1 MSDRPAALPAPRAV
15 RARLVMDLLRS
26 LTNSRPI
33 QEHGGLLAALALLIL
48 LSVAFVPY
56 FGTLSNGLDI
66 LRQLAFDGIIA
77 LGMTLVIIAGE
88 IDISVGSAIAF
99 SSSMFGVLAV
109 NVGLPLWLTTV
120 AVLALGAA
128 IGLGA
133 GFMRAWFN
141 VPSFIVTLALFS
153 ALKGGALLVTDAIPI
168 PIFDPAF
175 NWWGTGT
182 LFGLPVPAV
191 ILLGLFI
198 VFSVIAK
205 RTSFGRAVYTIGG
218 NAEAAFL
225 SGIPVMRVR
234 ILLFGITGFLA
245 ALSGVLQTSRLAAG
259 NAGIGTGVEF
269 AVITAVIV
277 GGTNLFGGKGT
288 MTGTMLG
295 GLFIAVLNNAM
306 VLLGV
311 NSYAQYVANGGVV
324 LLAVL
329 I

>member
-1 MSDRPAALPAPRAV
+1 M
-15 RARLVMDLLRS
+15 
-26 LTNSRPI
+26 
-33 QEHGGLLAALALLIL
+33 
-48 LSVAFVPY
+48 
-56 FGTLSNGLDI
+56 
-66 LRQLAFDGIIA
+66 
-77 LGMTLVIIAGE
+77 
-88 IDISVGSAIAF
+88 
-99 SSSMFGVLAV
+99 
-109 NVGLPLWLTTV
+109 
-120 AVLALGAA
+120 
-128 IGLGA
+128 
-133 GFMRAWFN
+133 
-141 VPSFIVTLALFS
+141 
-153 ALKGGALLVTDAIPI
+153 
-168 PIFDPAF
+168 
-175 NWWGTGT
+175 
-182 LFGLPVPAV
+182 PVPAV

-329 I
+329 ISTARSPQRRRPKRAKD

>member
-1 MSDRPAALPAPRAV
+1 
-15 RARLVMDLLRS
+15 MDLLRS

-153 ALKGGALLVTDAIPI
+153 ALKGGALAW
-168 PIFDPAF
+168 F
-175 NWWGTGT
+175 
-182 LFGLPVPAV
+182 
-191 ILLGLFI
+191 
-198 VFSVIAK
+198 
-205 RTSFGRAVYTIGG
+205 RAGSHVKPG
-218 NAEAAFL
+218 
-225 SGIPVMRVR
+225 
-234 ILLFGITGFLA
+234 
-245 ALSGVLQTSRLAAG
+245 
-259 NAGIGTGVEF
+259 
-269 AVITAVIV
+269 
-277 GGTNLFGGKGT
+277 
-288 MTGTMLG
+288 
-295 GLFIAVLNNAM
+295 
-306 VLLGV
+306 
-311 NSYAQYVANGGVV
+311 
-324 LLAVL
+324 
-329 I
+329 